1 MNNIRFCDFIRKFYI
16 IKRHFMTSKVP
27 INQDRLINGDEKEF
41 KSLFDLLYVGMV
53 QQATF
58 YTNDFAVAEDVVQEI
73 FVRLWEKRGELK
85 SVQNL
90 EGYLLL
96 SVKNRCLNYL
106 EHQQVVDKYKQYCLL
121 QEIQDDDDEDPE
133 QFIEDIG
140 KLLDK
145 LPEKRKMVLELC
157 VIESKSYA
165 EIADLLGISLNTV
178 KDHVKKAYAFLREEL
193 RREVSFPVLFFALY
207 FKGKVYLNK

>member
-1 MNNIRFCDFIRKFYI
+1 
-16 IKRHFMTSKVP
+16 MTSKVP

-73 FVRLWEKRGELK
+73 FVRLWEKRDELK
-85 SVQNL
+85 EVQNL
-90 EGYLLL
+90 QGYLLL

-121 QEIQDDDDEDPE
+121 QEVQDNNEDSE
-133 QFIEDIG
+133 QFIENVG
-140 KLLDK
+140 RLLEK
-145 LPEKRKMVLELC
+145 LPEKRRRVLEMSVL
-157 VIESKSYA
+157 EAKSYA
-165 EIADLLGISLNTV
+165 EIAELLGISLNTV

-193 RREVSFPVLFFALY
+193 RQNISLPVLFFVLY
-207 FKGKVYLNK
+207 YMRKNILE

>member
-1 MNNIRFCDFIRKFYI
+1 
-16 IKRHFMTSKVP
+16 MTSKVP

-53 QQATF
+53 QQTTF

-73 FVRLWEKRGELK
+73 FVRLWEKRDELK
-85 SVQNL
+85 EVQNL
-90 EGYLLL
+90 QGYLLL

-121 QEIQDDDDEDPE
+121 QEVQDNNEDSE
-133 QFIEDIG
+133 QFIENVG
-140 KLLDK
+140 RLLEK
-145 LPEKRKMVLELC
+145 LPEKRRRVLEMSVL
-157 VIESKSYA
+157 EAKSYA
-165 EIADLLGISLNTV
+165 EIAELLGISLNTV

-193 RREVSFPVLFFALY
+193 RQNISLPVLFFVLY
-207 FKGKVYLNK
+207 YMRKNILE

>member
-1 MNNIRFCDFIRKFYI
+1 MILFKRFLLLNV
-16 IKRHFMTSKVP
+16 HFMTSKIP

-41 KSLFDLLYVGMV
+41 KSLFDLSYVGMV

-58 YTNDFAVAEDVVQEI
+58 YTNDFAVVEDVVQEV

-85 SVQNL
+85 NVQNL

-96 SVKNRCLNYL
+96 SVKNRCLNHL

-121 QEIQDDDDEDPE
+121 QEVQDDDEDPE
-133 QFIEDIG
+133 QFIEDVG

-145 LPEKRKMVLELC
+145 LPAKRKMVLELC

-178 KDHVKKAYAFLREEL
+178 NDHVKKAYAFLREEL
-193 RREVSFPVLFFALY
+193 SRDVSYPVLFFALY
-207 FKGKVYLNK
+207 FKEG

>member
-1 MNNIRFCDFIRKFYI
+1 
-16 IKRHFMTSKVP
+16 MTSKVP

-41 KSLFDLLYVGMV
+41 KSLFDWLYVGMV

-121 QEIQDDDDEDPE
+121 QE
-133 QFIEDIG
+133 
-140 KLLDK
+140 
-145 LPEKRKMVLELC
+145 LC

-165 EIADLLGISLNTV
+165 EIAELLGISLNTV

-193 RREVSFPVLFFALY
+193 RKEVSYPILFFALY
-207 FKGKVYLNK
+207 FKGKSVSE

>member
-1 MNNIRFCDFIRKFYI
+1 MAPFISVDI
-16 IKRHFMTSKVP
+16 E
-27 INQDRLINGDEKEF
+27 RLINGDEKVF
-41 KSLFDLLYVGMV
+41 KSLFDHSYIGMV
-53 QQATF
+53 QRAVY
-58 YTNDFAVAEDVVQEI
+58 YTNDLNAAEDIVQEV
-73 FVRLWEKRGELK
+73 FMRLWEKRGELK

-106 EHQQVVDKYKQYCLL
+106 EHQQVMDKYKQYCLL
-121 QEIQDDDDEDPE
+121 HEVQDDDNDPE
-133 QFIEDIG
+133 QFIEEVG
-140 KLLDK
+140 KLLDR
-145 LPEKRKMVLELC
+145 LPEKRKMVLQLC

-193 RREVSFPVLFFALY
+193 HKDVSYPVLFLR
-207 FKGKVYLNK
+207 

>member
-1 MNNIRFCDFIRKFYI
+1 
-16 IKRHFMTSKVP
+16 MTSKVP

-178 KDHVKKAYAFLREEL
+178 KDHVKKAYTFLREEL

>member
-1 MNNIRFCDFIRKFYI
+1 M
-16 IKRHFMTSKVP
+16 
-27 INQDRLINGDEKEF
+27 
-41 KSLFDLLYVGMV
+41 
-53 QQATF
+53 
-58 YTNDFAVAEDVVQEI
+58 
-73 FVRLWEKRGELK
+73 
-85 SVQNL
+85 
-90 EGYLLL
+90 
-96 SVKNRCLNYL
+96 
-106 EHQQVVDKYKQYCLL
+106 VDKYKQYCLL

-178 KDHVKKAYAFLREEL
+178 KDHVEEKPTLSYEKNCVEKFL
-193 RREVSFPVLFFALY
+193 SGIIFALY

>member
-1 MNNIRFCDFIRKFYI
+1 
-16 IKRHFMTSKVP
+16 MTSKVP

-73 FVRLWEKRGELK
+73 FVRLWEKRDELK
-85 SVQNL
+85 EVQNL
-90 EGYLLL
+90 QGYLLL

-121 QEIQDDDDEDPE
+121 QEVQDNNEDSE
-133 QFIEDIG
+133 QFIENVG
-140 KLLDK
+140 RLLEK
-145 LPEKRKMVLELC
+145 LPEKRRRVLEMSVL
-157 VIESKSYA
+157 EAKSYA
-165 EIADLLGISLNTV
+165 EIAELLGISLNTV

-193 RREVSFPVLFFALY
+193 RQNISLPVLFFVLY
-207 FKGKVYLNK
+207 

>member
-1 MNNIRFCDFIRKFYI
+1 
-16 IKRHFMTSKVP
+16 MTSKVP

-178 KDHVKKAYAFLREEL
+178 KDHVKKAYAFLREAL

>member
-1 MNNIRFCDFIRKFYI
+1 MAPFISVDI
-16 IKRHFMTSKVP
+16 E
-27 INQDRLINGDEKEF
+27 RLINGDEKVF
-41 KSLFDLLYVGMV
+41 KSLFDHSYIGMV
-53 QQATF
+53 QRAVY
-58 YTNDFAVAEDVVQEI
+58 YTNDLNAAEDIVQEV
-73 FVRLWEKRGELK
+73 FMRLWEKRGELK

-106 EHQQVVDKYKQYCLL
+106 EHQQVMDKYKQYCLL
-121 QEIQDDDDEDPE
+121 QEVQDDDEDPE
-133 QFIEDIG
+133 QFIEDVG

-145 LPEKRKMVLELC
+145 LPAKRKMVLELC

-193 RREVSFPVLFFALY
+193 SRDVSYPVLFFALY
-207 FKGKVYLNK
+207 FKEG

>member
-1 MNNIRFCDFIRKFYI
+1 MAPFISVDI
-16 IKRHFMTSKVP
+16 E
-27 INQDRLINGDEKEF
+27 RLINGDEKVF
-41 KSLFDLLYVGMV
+41 KSLFDHSYIGMV
-53 QQATF
+53 QRAVY
-58 YTNDFAVAEDVVQEI
+58 YTNDLNAAEDIVQEV
-73 FVRLWEKRGELK
+73 FMRLWEKRGELK

-106 EHQQVVDKYKQYCLL
+106 EHQQVMDKYKQYCLL
-121 QEIQDDDDEDPE
+121 HEVQDDDNDPE
-133 QFIEDIG
+133 QFIEEVG
-140 KLLDK
+140 KLLDR
-145 LPEKRKMVLELC
+145 LPEKRKMVLQLC

-193 RREVSFPVLFFALY
+193 HKDVSYHVLFFAFY
-207 FKGKVYLNK
+207 FNVKCI

>member
-1 MNNIRFCDFIRKFYI
+1 
-16 IKRHFMTSKVP
+16 MTSKVP

-178 KDHVKKAYAFLREEL
+178 KDHVEESLRFLT
-193 RREVSFPVLFFALY
+193 RRIA
-207 FKGKVYLNK
+207 

>member
-1 MNNIRFCDFIRKFYI
+1 
-16 IKRHFMTSKVP
+16 MTSKVP

-145 LPEKRKMVLELC
+145 
-157 VIESKSYA
+157 
-165 EIADLLGISLNTV
+165 
-178 KDHVKKAYAFLREEL
+178 
-193 RREVSFPVLFFALY
+193 
-207 FKGKVYLNK
+207 

>member
-1 MNNIRFCDFIRKFYI
+1 MILFKRFLLLNV
-16 IKRHFMTSKVP
+16 HFMTSKIP

-41 KSLFDLLYVGMV
+41 KSLFDLSYVGMV

-58 YTNDFAVAEDVVQEI
+58 YTNDFAVAEDVVQEV

-85 SVQNL
+85 NVQNL

-96 SVKNRCLNYL
+96 SVKNRCLNHL

-121 QEIQDDDDEDPE
+121 QEVQDDDEDPE
-133 QFIEDIG
+133 QFIEDVG

-145 LPEKRKMVLELC
+145 LPAKRKMVLELC

-178 KDHVKKAYAFLREEL
+178 KDHVKKAYDFVREEL
-193 RREVSFPVLFFALY
+193 SRDVCYPVLFFALY
-207 FKGKVYLNK
+207 FKEG

>member
-1 MNNIRFCDFIRKFYI
+1 MILFKRFLLLNV
-16 IKRHFMTSKVP
+16 HFMTSKIP

-58 YTNDFAVAEDVVQEI
+58 YTNDFAVAEDVVQEV

-85 SVQNL
+85 NVQNL

>member
-1 MNNIRFCDFIRKFYI
+1 MLPDEFIDQINRKQMPAF
-16 IKRHFMTSKVP
+16 R
-27 INQDRLINGDEKEF
+27 E
-41 KSLFDLLYVGMV
+41 LFG
-53 QQATF
+53 TF
-58 YTNDFAVAEDVVQEI
+58 YRYLVLYALRYVKQQEVAEDVVQEVFI
-73 FVRLWEKRGELK
+73 AIWESDKKYNSYHGFRAFL
-85 SVQNL
+85 
-90 EGYLLL
+90 YDA
-96 SVKNRCLNYL
+96 VKNRCLNYL

>member
-1 MNNIRFCDFIRKFYI
+1 MAPFISVDI
-16 IKRHFMTSKVP
+16 E
-27 INQDRLINGDEKEF
+27 RLINGDEKVF
-41 KSLFDLLYVGMV
+41 KSLFDHSYIGMV
-53 QQATF
+53 QRAVY
-58 YTNDFAVAEDVVQEI
+58 YTNDLNAAEDIVQEV
-73 FVRLWEKRGELK
+73 FMRLWEKRGELK

-106 EHQQVVDKYKQYCLL
+106 EHQQVMDKYKQYCLL
-121 QEIQDDDDEDPE
+121 HEVQDDDNDPE
-133 QFIEDIG
+133 QFIEEVG
-140 KLLDK
+140 KLLDR
-145 LPEKRKMVLELC
+145 LPEKRKMVLQLC

-193 RREVSFPVLFFALY
+193 RKEVSYPILFFALY
-207 FKGKVYLNK
+207 FRRKSVSE

>member
-1 MNNIRFCDFIRKFYI
+1 MILFKRFLLLNV
-16 IKRHFMTSKVP
+16 HFMTSKVP

-41 KSLFDLLYVGMV
+41 KSLFDWLYVGMV

-121 QEIQDDDDEDPE
+121 QEVQDDDEDPE
-133 QFIEDIG
+133 QVQGQERPGFEGSHAARD
-140 KLLDK
+140 D
-145 LPEKRKMVLELC
+145 EAV
-157 VIESKSYA
+157 
-165 EIADLLGISLNTV
+165 
-178 KDHVKKAYAFLREEL
+178 
-193 RREVSFPVLFFALY
+193 
-207 FKGKVYLNK
+207 

>member
-1 MNNIRFCDFIRKFYI
+1 
-16 IKRHFMTSKVP
+16 MTSKVP

-193 RREVSFPVLFFALY
+193 RREVSFPVLFFAL
-207 FKGKVYLNK
+207 